1 MVKATKISGKV
12 NSSKSYFSFII
23 STFLSIAVQAQNCPG
38 CLKNTEELKV
48 KNKEL
53 ERINMLLGKNKEV
66 LQVANEK
73 KESCTIAKMRASNT
87 IAQIQLRKKDEFKFL
102 ATEINELIEH
112 LNKKKS

>member
-12 NSSKSYFSFII
+12 NSSKSYFLFFL

-38 CLKNTEELKV
+38 CVKNTEDLKV

-53 ERINMLLGKNKEV
+53 ERINTLLVKNKEV

-73 KESCTIAKMRASNT
+73 KESSLIVK
-87 IAQIQLRKKDEFKFL
+87 IQNNLVLGMIKRDTVDAEIELLKIELKDCGVCNGK
-102 ATEINELIEH
+102 
-112 LNKKKS
+112 